1 MHKPDFSK
9 LTFLIVDDIS
19 AMRQVAAGQLRALG
33 AEQIQV
39 AGNGLEALQ
48 ILRRSKIDVVLTDWN
63 MPVMDGLEL
72 LRAVRVDPKL
82 VDLPLIMVTAEV
94 ERDRVAE
101 AVRNGVSDLLVK
113 PYTAQRMED
122 KIVGALRRSR
132 SPAAPEPVTT
142 ETPKPAQL
150 PSILVVDDTHLNLR
164 LIADLF
170 ADEYRVRIADNG
182 KRALTIC
189 QSDNPPDLV
198 LLDVMMPEMD
208 GFEVAQKMREHPNS
222 ELIPVIFVT
231 ALSDDNSRRKGFDLG
246 AVDFVSKPIDPEI
259 LQVRVRNFIRY
270 VEMHKQRQQEY
281 DTMLVNARLRE
292 NVDRMLRHDIRGPL
306 AGVIGLL
313 QDFPDDGQLGAQ
325 QARRL
330 SEIEAAAVQA
340 LDTISLSSDLFKI
353 ETGRYQLEPVAV
365 DIGRLLQQVLQ
376 LVQSA
381 FAVRQLVFV
390 DEIHLTANASGD
402 PVLCH
407 AIFHNLLKNAC
418 EAAPEGGRIKLSLH
432 EESPLRIVIENT
444 GAVPASMLDRF
455 FDRGATAGKTGG
467 SGLGTYSAK
476 LLTEAQGG
484 TIAMDSH
491 EGENITRLTV
501 CLLRE
506 PAVA

>member
-1 MHKPDFSK
+1 MRKPDFSK
-9 LTFLIVDDIS
+9 LAFLIVDDIS
-19 AMRQVAAGQLRALG
+19 AMRQVAVGQLRALG
-33 AEQIQV
+33 AEQVQV
-39 AGNGLEALQ
+39 AANGLEALQ
-48 ILRRSKIDVVLTDWN
+48 LLRRGKIDVVLTDWN

-82 VDLPLIMVTAEV
+82 LDLPVIMVTAEV

-122 KIVGALRRSR
+122 KIIGALRRSR
-132 SPAAPEPVTT
+132 SPSAPEPVVT
-142 ETPKPAQL
+142 EAPKPAQL
-150 PSILVVDDTHLNLR
+150 PSILVVDDTHVNLR

-170 ADEYRVRIADNG
+170 ADEFRVRIADNG
-182 KRALTIC
+182 KRALAIC
-189 QSDNPPDLV
+189 HSDNPPDLV

-231 ALSDDNSRRKGFDLG
+231 ALSDDSSRRKGFDLG
-246 AVDFVSKPIDPEI
+246 AVDFVSKPIDAEI

-281 DTMLVNARLRE
+281 DTMLANARLRE

-313 QDFPDDGQLGAQ
+313 QDFPGDGQLGELQ
-325 QARRL
+325 TQRL

-353 ETGRYQLEPVAV
+353 ETGRYQLQPVAV
-365 DIGRLLQQVLQ
+365 ELRQLLQEVMQ
-376 LVQSA
+376 LVSVA
-381 FAVRQLVFV
+381 FAARQLSIV
-390 DEIHLTANASGD
+390 DETVAAAQAMGD

-418 EAAPEGGRIKLSLH
+418 EAAPQAGRVSVSLYN
-432 EESPLRIVIENT
+432 ESPLRVVIENT

-455 FDRGATAGKTGG
+455 FDRDATAGKTGG

-484 TIAMDSH
+484 TIAMESH
-491 EGENITRLTV
+491 ETENWTRLTV
-501 CLLRE
+501 CLVRE
-506 PAVA
+506 DAAA